1 MVLGDLMREL
11 HNEIVPKL
19 STAMVKLGLNEN
31 QWLNS
36 LGSSTDKTHGDI
48 TLPCHTLSKILRKS
62 PNDIAIAIANNLDSE
77 LSDIA
82 EINIVNGFLNFKAQ
96 NSWISK
102 KISSMNS
109 DPRLGVE
116 LENRKTIVIDYSSPN
131 IAKRMHVGHLRST
144 VIGDALSRIFSFKGH
159 NVVGE
164 NHIGDWGT
172 PFGMLI
178 EHFIECDNNNVGEI
192 DLSTFYKEA
201 RYKFENIDDF
211 ALRSRQRVVKLQ
223 SRDAETIDLW
233 QKLVD
238 FSLVNFNSVYQMLGV
253 LLNDDNL
260 AGESIYEDLLPEV
273 VKRLE
278 SQGLIVESEGALVV
292 FPDGWYNRENEP
304 LPLIIRKGDGGYN
317 YATTDLACIINR
329 VETIECNEMLYV
341 VGAEQ
346 SQHFS
351 MVFQVAKDAKFMDE
365 KIKAV
370 HVSFGLV
377 MGSDG
382 KKLASREGKAIT
394 LEELLEESVNRAE
407 KLILEKNSSMSDSD
421 RKKVSKMI
429 GIGAIKY
436 ADLSIDRNKNYV
448 FDWDKMLSFDG
459 NTAPYLQYAHAR
471 ICSIFRKSSIPRE
484 STFNS
489 EILVVNDFEK
499 SLSKSIIGF
508 SESIDETINSYS
520 PHRLAVYL
528 HHLAQDFASFYEN
541 CPVLV
546 SNDEAKM
553 NSRLALC
560 NLTARTLKTGLG
572 LLGIETPENM

>member
-1 MVLGDLMREL
+1 VVLGDLMRAL
-11 HNEIVPKL
+11 HDEIVPKL
-19 STAMVKLGLNEN
+19 SIAMGKLELNEN

-48 TLPCHTLSKILRKS
+48 TLPCHTFSKFFRKS
-62 PNDIAIAIANNLDSE
+62 PNDIAIEIANNLGPE
-77 LSDIA
+77 LSEIV
-82 EINIVNGFLNFKAQ
+82 EINIVNGFLNFKAR

-102 KISSMNS
+102 KISSMNL
-109 DPRLGVE
+109 DPRLGVG

-144 VIGDALSRIFSFKGH
+144 VIGDALSRILSFKGH

-178 EHFIECDNNNVGEI
+178 EHFIECDKNNIGDI
-192 DLSTFYKEA
+192 DLSTFYREA
-201 RYKFENIDDF
+201 RYKFENIDNF
-211 ALRSRQRVVKLQ
+211 ALRSRKRVVKLQ
-223 SRDAETIDLW
+223 SRDEETIDLW

-238 FSLVNFNSVYQMLGV
+238 LSLVNFNLIYQMLGV

-278 SQGLIVESEGALVV
+278 SKNLIVESEGALVV
-292 FPDGWYNRENEP
+292 FPDGWYNRENDP
-304 LPLIIRKGDGGYN
+304 LPLIIRKSDGGYN

-329 VETIECNEMLYV
+329 VESIECNEMLYV

-351 MVFQVAKDAKFMDE
+351 MVFQVAKDAEFMDE
-365 KIKAV
+365 TIKAV
-370 HVSFGLV
+370 HVPFGLV

-382 KKLASREGKAIT
+382 KKLASREGKVIT
-394 LEELLEESVNRAE
+394 LKELLEESVLRAE
-407 KLILEKNSSMSDSD
+407 KLIIEKNPSMSALE
-421 RKKVSKMI
+421 RNKVSKMI

-471 ICSIFRKSSIPRE
+471 ICSIFRKSSVSRE
-484 STFNS
+484 STIYS

-499 SLSKSIIGF
+499 SLSKSIIRF

-541 CPVLV
+541 CPVLDT
-546 SNDEAKM
+546 NDETTM

-560 NLTARTLKTGLG
+560 NLTARTLKKGLE
-572 LLGIETPENM
+572 LLGIETPTNM

>member
-1 MVLGDLMREL
+1 MREL

-36 LGSSTDKTHGDI
+36 LGSSTDRTHGDI

-77 LSDIA
+77 LSEIA

-109 DPRLGVE
+109 DPRLGVD
-116 LENRKTIVIDYSSPN
+116 LENGKTIVIDYSSPN

-144 VIGDALSRIFSFKGH
+144 VIGDALSRILSFKGH

-233 QKLVD
+233 KKLVD

-278 SQGLIVESEGALVV
+278 SQDLIVESEGALVV

-329 VETIECNEMLYV
+329 VESIECNEMLYV

-394 LEELLEESVNRAE
+394 LKELLEESVNRAE

-471 ICSIFRKSSIPRE
+471 ICSIFRKSSISRE

>member
-1 MVLGDLMREL
+1 MREL

-19 STAMVKLGLNEN
+19 STAMVELGLNEN

-77 LSDIA
+77 LSEIA
-82 EINIVNGFLNFKAQ
+82 EINIVNGFLNFKAK

-131 IAKRMHVGHLRST
+131 IAIRMHGGHLRST

-238 FSLVNFNSVYQMLGV
+238 FSLVNFNSVYQLLGV

-278 SQGLIVESEGALVV
+278 SQDLIVESEGALVV

-329 VETIECNEMLYV
+329 VESIECNEMLYV

-365 KIKAV
+365 KTKAV

-471 ICSIFRKSSIPRE
+471 ICSIFRKSSISRE

-541 CPVLV
+541 CPVLI

>member
-1 MVLGDLMREL
+1 MREL

-77 LSDIA
+77 LSEIA
-82 EINIVNGFLNFKAQ
+82 EINIVNGFLNFKAK

-278 SQGLIVESEGALVV
+278 SQDLIVESEGALVV

-329 VETIECNEMLYV
+329 VESIECNEMLYV

-394 LEELLEESVNRAE
+394 LKELLEESVNRAE

-421 RKKVSKMI
+421 RKKISKMI

-471 ICSIFRKSSIPRE
+471 ICSIFRKSSISRE

-499 SLSKSIIGF
+499 SLSKSLIGF

-546 SNDEAKM
+546 SNDETQM

>member
-19 STAMVKLGLNEN
+19 STAMVELGLNEN

-77 LSDIA
+77 LSEIA

-278 SQGLIVESEGALVV
+278 SQDLIVESEGALVV

-329 VETIECNEMLYV
+329 VESIECNEMLYV

-365 KIKAV
+365 KTKAV

-436 ADLSIDRNKNYV
+436 ADLSIDRNKNYL

-471 ICSIFRKSSIPRE
+471 ICSIFRKSSISRE

-541 CPVLV
+541 CPVLI

>member
-1 MVLGDLMREL
+1 MREL

-77 LSDIA
+77 LSEIA

-329 VETIECNEMLYV
+329 VESIECNEMLYV

-407 KLILEKNSSMSDSD
+407 KLILEKNSSMSESD

-520 PHRLAVYL
+520 PHRLAIYL

>member
-1 MVLGDLMREL
+1 MREL

-19 STAMVKLGLNEN
+19 STAMVELGLNEN

-77 LSDIA
+77 LSEIA
-82 EINIVNGFLNFKAQ
+82 EINIVNGFLNFKAK

-278 SQGLIVESEGALVV
+278 SQDLIVESEGALVV

-329 VETIECNEMLYV
+329 VESIECNEMLYV

-365 KIKAV
+365 KTKAV

-407 KLILEKNSSMSDSD
+407 KLILEYNSSMSDSD
-421 RKKVSKMI
+421 RIKVSNMI

-471 ICSIFRKSSIPRE
+471 ICSIFRKSSISRE

-541 CPVLV
+541 CPVLI

>member
-1 MVLGDLMREL
+1 MVLGDLMKEL

-62 PNDIAIAIANNLDSE
+62 PNDIAIEIANNIDSE
-77 LSDIA
+77 LSEIV
-82 EINIVNGFLNFKAQ
+82 EINIVNGFLNFKAK

-102 KISSMNS
+102 KVSSMNS

-116 LENRKTIVIDYSSPN
+116 LEDRKTIVIDYSSPN

-201 RYKFENIDDF
+201 RYKFDNVDDF

-223 SRDAETIDLW
+223 SGDAETIDLW

-278 SQGLIVESEGALVV
+278 SRNLIVESEGALVV
-292 FPDGWYNRENEP
+292 FPEGWFNRENEP

-329 VETIECNEMLYV
+329 VESIECNEMLYV

-351 MVFQVAKDAKFMDE
+351 MVFQVAKDAEFMDE

-394 LEELLEESVNRAE
+394 LKELLEESVNRAE

-471 ICSIFRKSSIPRE
+471 ICSIFRKSSISRE

-499 SLSKSIIGF
+499 SLSKSIIRF

-541 CPVLV
+541 CPVLD
-546 SNDEAKM
+546 SNDEVKM

-560 NLTARTLKTGLG
+560 NLTARTLKIGLG

>member
-1 MVLGDLMREL
+1 MREL

-19 STAMVKLGLNEN
+19 STAMVELGLNEN

-77 LSDIA
+77 LSEIA
-82 EINIVNGFLNFKAQ
+82 EINIVNGFLNFKAK

-278 SQGLIVESEGALVV
+278 SQDLIVESEGALVV

-329 VETIECNEMLYV
+329 VESIECNEMLYV

-407 KLILEKNSSMSDSD
+407 KLILEKNSSMSESD

-471 ICSIFRKSSIPRE
+471 ICSIFRKSSVSRE
-484 STFNS
+484 STIYS

-499 SLSKSIIGF
+499 SLSKSIIRF

-541 CPVLV
+541 CPVLDT
-546 SNDEAKM
+546 NDETTM

-560 NLTARTLKTGLG
+560 NLTARTLKKGLE
-572 LLGIETPENM
+572 LLGIETPTNM

>member
-1 MVLGDLMREL
+1 MREL

-77 LSDIA
+77 LSEIA

-278 SQGLIVESEGALVV
+278 SQDLIVESEGALVV

-329 VETIECNEMLYV
+329 VESIECNEMLYV

-407 KLILEKNSSMSDSD
+407 KLILEKNSSMSESD

-520 PHRLAVYL
+520 PHRLAIYL

>member
-329 VETIECNEMLYV
+329 VESIECNEMLYV

-407 KLILEKNSSMSDSD
+407 KLILEKNSSMSESD

-436 ADLSIDRNKNYV
+436 TDLSIDRNKNYV

-471 ICSIFRKSSIPRE
+471 ICSIFRKSSISRE